1 MKKQQ
6 TLRTRRLFRDNN
18 RALVVAMDHARVFE
32 TLTGLKDSNN
42 IIKTV
47 ISAGADAILTPY
59 GSTSIAAEV
68 LGNGGCWLSV
78 DVTPE
83 TVVPIVEMAIRLG
96 VDGIKVEAYPWCTRE
111 DDYFKRFSG
120 TESVLNTVCLAGEC
134 QKWGLPLM
142 VESIPGGWP
151 KADLRTPE
159 KVAAAARVASETGAD
174 YVKTFYT
181 GDKRSFKEVL
191 DNCSVPVLILGGP
204 KIDTDLAILEMV
216 HDAMDVGAAG
226 ITMGRNIWGH
236 SNIEGITSALAEI
249 IHNDAS
255 VESAYRLIQ

>member
-1 MKKQQ
+1 VIKQQ

-18 RALVVAMDHARVFE
+18 RALVVAMDHARVFD

-83 TVVPIVEMAIRLG
+83 TVVPIVEMALRLG
-96 VDGIKVEAYPWCTRE
+96 VDGIKVEAYPWCTKD

-151 KADLRTPE
+151 KADMRTPE

-181 GDKRSFKEVL
+181 GDKKSFKEVL

-216 HDAMDVGAAG
+216 HDAMDVRETW
-226 ITMGRNIWGH
+226 ITMGRP
-236 SNIEGITSALAEI
+236 
-249 IHNDAS
+249 
-255 VESAYRLIQ
+255 RLLVKWKWECTVDL

>member
-47 ISAGADAILTPY
+47 ISAGADAILTPF

-83 TVVPIVEMAIRLG
+83 TVVPIVEMAMRLG
-96 VDGIKVEAYPWCTRE
+96 VDGIKVEAYPWCTKD

-134 QKWGLPLM
+134 QKWRLPLM

-151 KADLRTPE
+151 KADMRTPE
-159 KVAAAARVASETGAD
+159 KVVAAARVASETGAD
-174 YVKTFYT
+174 YVK
-181 GDKRSFKEVL
+181 
-191 DNCSVPVLILGGP
+191 N
-204 KIDTDLAILEMV
+204 
-216 HDAMDVGAAG
+216 
-226 ITMGRNIWGH
+226 N
-236 SNIEGITSALAEI
+236 
-249 IHNDAS
+249 
-255 VESAYRLIQ
+255 